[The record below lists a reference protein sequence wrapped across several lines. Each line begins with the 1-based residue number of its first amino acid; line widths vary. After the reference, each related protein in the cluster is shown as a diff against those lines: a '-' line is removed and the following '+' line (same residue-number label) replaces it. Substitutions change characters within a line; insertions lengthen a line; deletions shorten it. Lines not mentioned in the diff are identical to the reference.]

1 MDVCKKLEL
10 NPLRFDRDIRVLSLK
25 KNIFKN
31 FHFFALQTKNAVNQ
45 RVFKI
50 FPKFFSTWSVIT
62 PLFYM
67 WFNIDTRGHKKAQK
81 RQNIA
86 VGPEDPPPGK
96 YQDPKPRVTKG

>member
-1 MDVCKKLEL
+1 M
-10 NPLRFDRDIRVLSLK
+10 
-25 KNIFKN
+25 
-31 FHFFALQTKNAVNQ
+31 NQ

-50 FPKFFSTWSVIT
+50 FFTWSVIT

-86 VGPEDPPPGK
+86 VGLTGTGQLELSLAIIITLQQNK
-96 YQDPKPRVTKG
+96 N